1 MGRRRKLKNPRFIG
15 MVVEAEVKDE
25 IDKARGDLSY
35 GDFFTAWWKREK
47 EYAILIAENESLK
60 RENLELKK
68 RNEELEKLVE
78 KLESQLR
85 LVKGTP
91 KEEREFEEL
100 KSKVEKI
107 FAEKSSMKMFD
118 FLRELGYSGSS
129 DKLISQARELI
140 KKHFVQEGM
149 IFVSDKLGL
158 KIVLREGFGELAW
171 TVMRIG
177 SSEVEE

>member
-1 MGRRRKLKNPRFIG
+1 MGRHRKLKNPRFIT

-85 LVKGTP
+85 LVKGATE
-91 KEEREFEEL
+91 EEREFEEL

-107 FAEKSSMKMFD
+107 FAEENSMKMLD
-118 FLRELGYSGSS
+118 FLRKLGYSGSS
-129 DKLISQARELI
+129 EKLIKQAKKLI
-140 KKHFVQEGM
+140 EEHFKQVGTHFV
-149 IFVSDKLGL
+149 SKKLGL
-158 KIVLREGFGELAW
+158 RIIPQEGFAELAW
-171 TVMRIG
+171 IIMRIG

>member
-1 MGRRRKLKNPRFIG
+1 MARPQKLRNPRAI
-15 MVVEAEVKDE
+15 VAHVEAEIKDE
-25 IDKARGDLSY
+25 WNKLRGRLSW
-35 GDFFTAWWKREK
+35 GEFFTSWYLRQKNMINAAVKIEAL
-47 EYAILIAENESLK
+47 E

-158 KIVLREGFGELAW
+158 RIVPREGFAELAW
-171 TVMRIG
+171 I
-177 SSEVEE
+177 VEKMKKG

>member
-1 MGRRRKLKNPRFIG
+1 MARPQKLRNPRAI
-15 MVVEAEVKDE
+15 VAHVEAEIKDE
-25 IDKARGDLSY
+25 WNKLWGRLSW
-35 GDFFTAWWKREK
+35 GEFFTSWYLRQKNMINAAVKIEAL
-47 EYAILIAENESLK
+47 E

-107 FAEKSSMKMFD
+107 FAEENSMKMLD
-118 FLRELGYSGSS
+118 FLRKLGYSGSS
-129 DKLISQARELI
+129 EKLIKQAKKLI
-140 KKHFVQEGM
+140 EEHFKQVGTHFV
-149 IFVSDKLGL
+149 SKKLGL
-158 KIVLREGFGELAW
+158 RIIPQEGFAELAW
-171 TVMRIG
+171 I
-177 SSEVEE
+177 VEKMKKGVKK